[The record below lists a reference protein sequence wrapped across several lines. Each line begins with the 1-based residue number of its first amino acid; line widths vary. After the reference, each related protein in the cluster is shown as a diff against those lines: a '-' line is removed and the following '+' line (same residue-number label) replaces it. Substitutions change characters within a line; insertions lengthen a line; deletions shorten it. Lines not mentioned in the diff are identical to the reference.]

1 MDLYPSVGMKRPQA
15 HLSVNFGQKP
25 FAFDID
31 SMMAVR
37 TLHSPADAQ
46 TLTV

>member
-15 HLSVNFGQKP
+15 HLSANFGQRP
-25 FAFDID
+25 FAFDIG

-37 TLHSPADAQ
+37 TLHALAEAQ
-46 TLTV
+46 TLTL